1 MEKVEAATARPA
13 SPLTER
19 QEARRRR
26 ILRAS
31 AQLAGRGGF
40 DAVQMREVAE
50 SSQVALGTLYR
61 YFPSKI
67 HLLVATMQDQ
77 LEHMHGTL
85 RKRPP
90 AGETPGE
97 RVAETLMRAFR
108 ALQRE
113 PHLADAMVRAL
124 TFADRSV
131 SPEVDQVS
139 RQTTAIILDAMGR
152 EHPTPAQLSAV
163 RVIEHTWHSALI
175 TWLSGRASIA
185 QVKVDIETVCRL
197 IDLTDPETPHDA
209 PRLAGLPGAL
219 RPPRPGGHG
228 GAPRPSRPRR
238 HPRRRRLPGPPGRHD
253 PPGLPRRH
261 RRTGPRLAPPRH
273 GHLPPRPGRRPRPG
287 WARGRREFPILPPDS
302 KATDPAWVP
311 VRDTNP
317 GNLPSRIAEATGSP
331 EFITVSLDEHRLCA
345 VSEEEYDYWVVR
357 HTFGSGAPVAEV

>member
-1 MEKVEAATARPA
+1 MTAEAKTAHPA
-13 SPLTER
+13 SPPLTER

-26 ILRAS
+26 ILHAS
-31 AQLAGRGGF
+31 AQLASRGGF

-61 YFPSKI
+61 YFPSKV

-77 LEHMHGTL
+77 LQHMHATV

-90 AGETPGE
+90 SSDLPSE

-139 RQTTAIILDAMGR
+139 RQTTAIILDAM
-152 EHPTPAQLSAV
+152 ELDDPTPQQLSAV

-185 QVKVDIETVCRL
+185 QVKIDIETVCRL
-197 IDLTDPETPHDA
+197 IDLTTPDA
-209 PRLAGLPGAL
+209 N
-219 RPPRPGGHG
+219 
-228 GAPRPSRPRR
+228 
-238 HPRRRRLPGPPGRHD
+238 
-253 PPGLPRRH
+253 
-261 RRTGPRLAPPRH
+261 
-273 GHLPPRPGRRPRPG
+273 
-287 WARGRREFPILPPDS
+287 
-302 KATDPAWVP
+302 K
-311 VRDTNP
+311 
-317 GNLPSRIAEATGSP
+317 
-331 EFITVSLDEHRLCA
+331 
-345 VSEEEYDYWVVR
+345 
-357 HTFGSGAPVAEV
+357 

>member
-1 MEKVEAATARPA
+1 MSADAKVEAPTARPSSPPPSA
-13 SPLTER
+13 PLTER

-26 ILRAS
+26 ILHAS
-31 AQLAGRGGF
+31 AQLASRGGF

-61 YFPSKI
+61 YFPSKV

-85 RKRPP
+85 RKKPP
-90 AGETPGE
+90 TGDTAAE

-139 RQTTAIILDAMGR
+139 RQTTAIILDSMGFGDGAGAGAGESGR
-152 EHPTPAQLSAV
+152 GRPTPEQLSAV

-185 QVKVDIETVCRL
+185 QVKIDIETVCRL
-197 IDLTDPETPHDA
+197 IDLTDP
-209 PRLAGLPGAL
+209 AGE
-219 RPPRPGGHG
+219 
-228 GAPRPSRPRR
+228 
-238 HPRRRRLPGPPGRHD
+238 GR
-253 PPGLPRRH
+253 
-261 RRTGPRLAPPRH
+261 
-273 GHLPPRPGRRPRPG
+273 
-287 WARGRREFPILPPDS
+287 
-302 KATDPAWVP
+302 
-311 VRDTNP
+311 
-317 GNLPSRIAEATGSP
+317 
-331 EFITVSLDEHRLCA
+331 
-345 VSEEEYDYWVVR
+345 
-357 HTFGSGAPVAEV
+357 

>member
-1 MEKVEAATARPA
+1 MPAEAHRDKAAEAAKPDEPDKADKADKAAKMEAGTTRTSPA

-77 LEHMHGTL
+77 LEHMRGTL

-90 AGETPGE
+90 TGETAAE
-97 RVAETLMRAFR
+97 RVTETLMRAFR

-113 PHLADAMVRAL
+113 PQLADAMVRAL

-139 RQTTAIILDAMGR
+139 RQTTAIILDATGL
-152 EHPTPAQLSAV
+152 ENPTPDQLSAV

-185 QVKVDIETVCRL
+185 QVKIDIETVCRL
-197 IDLTDPETPHDA
+197 IDLTA
-209 PRLAGLPGAL
+209 PSSA
-219 RPPRPGGHG
+219 
-228 GAPRPSRPRR
+228 SK
-238 HPRRRRLPGPPGRHD
+238 
-253 PPGLPRRH
+253 
-261 RRTGPRLAPPRH
+261 
-273 GHLPPRPGRRPRPG
+273 
-287 WARGRREFPILPPDS
+287 DS
-302 KATDPAWVP
+302 D
-311 VRDTNP
+311 
-317 GNLPSRIAEATGSP
+317 
-331 EFITVSLDEHRLCA
+331 
-345 VSEEEYDYWVVR
+345 
-357 HTFGSGAPVAEV
+357 